1 MLFVVPI
8 IRVLKFIIQNAGHC
22 GVGDLLLDHS
32 VIKIAK
38 KSETKEAAYSGDID
52 TRFPGVTVEYN
63 SSEPSAK
70 RIGCDR
76 VSYHRKMLDVL
87 EKNF

>member
-38 KSETKEAAYSGDID
+38 MSETKEALVILIRD
-52 TRFPGVTVEYN
+52 FL
-63 SSEPSAK
+63 
-70 RIGCDR
+70 
-76 VSYHRKMLDVL
+76 VSQSNIIPPNHPQKV
-87 EKNF
+87 